1 MVGISQY
8 YLGNLAS
15 ARHDLERVLF
25 ASGVS
30 ENRTPVFLE
39 INRHVTALA
48 VLARVLWLQG
58 YADQAKRA
66 AANSVEEA
74 LASNHSMSLCYALDM
89 ACPIALLIGDLGAA
103 GDYVK
108 MLLDHS
114 SKHGLARWGAQGRCY
129 KGVLAV
135 KRGEIGDGLSLLQTG
150 WDERGEAFS
159 VLRIAILMAE
169 ALGCAGRVED
179 GLAVVEEMIKRSE
192 EPWVVADAGLLCSK
206 GELLL
211 FQGAPGAA
219 AAAEVHFR
227 QALDCSRRQ
236 GALSWELRAAT
247 GLARLWCDQGRP
259 AEGMALLQPVYDRF
273 TEGFDTTDLKAAKA
287 LLDLLAEPNPLQGRI
302 S

>member
-1 MVGISQY
+1 M
-8 YLGNLAS
+8 
-15 ARHDLERVLF
+15 
-25 ASGVS
+25 
-30 ENRTPVFLE
+30 
-39 INRHVTALA
+39 TALA

-66 AANSVEEA
+66 AAKSVEEA

-114 SKHGLARWGAQGRCY
+114 SKHGLAPWGR
-129 KGVLAV
+129 VLAV
-135 KRGEIGDGLSLLQTG
+135 KRGELGDGLSLLQTG

-159 VLRIAILMAE
+159 ILRIAILMAE
-169 ALGCAGRVED
+169 ALGCAGRVEN
-179 GLAVVEEMIKRSE
+179 GLAVLEETIKRSE
-192 EPWVVADAGLLCSK
+192 EPWVVAGLLCSK

-227 QALDCSRRQ
+227 QALDCARRQ